1 VTDNKTPRLTDENR
15 GNFLYPINHR
25 QGEGVNMEQQGT
37 QPQEK
42 QNLEGKDVQ
51 FQALFSNWFKE
62 FTGFFVIKPETL
74 EDAGVQLE
82 QAPEKEQV

>member
-1 VTDNKTPRLTDENR
+1 
-15 GNFLYPINHR
+15 
-25 QGEGVNMEQQGT
+25 MEQPGT
-37 QPQEK
+37 LRIEEHK
-42 QNLEGKDVQ
+42 LDGKDAQ

-82 QAPEKEQV
+82 QAPEQEQV